1 MLDLTVPE
9 HKNAR
14 ISREGAGIE
23 AHRTLDRGSCLAR
36 YGAGWL
42 GSARL
47 EGRNLDGRR
56 LTFDVGVT
64 GHRVVRL
71 APVLVSAL
79 PQVIDEVMTALRDG
93 VLGLHAMSGALAA
106 APVPELWV
114 DSALATGADQ
124 LVAASARRLG
134 YKVRALLPFSAVL
147 YREDFAAGAE
157 RSEFDRQL
165 AQSDAVLAQSSPRD
179 GSDIGYITV
188 GKAIIAA
195 ADVLVAVWD
204 GDDTENA
211 PGGTAHVVALAA
223 EAGVPVIHIV
233 VDRTAGRI
241 GPVVLRTATGSSSL
255 GDGGDYDALLR
266 LVLSRHRR
274 RG

>member
-1 MLDLTVPE
+1 MV
-9 HKNAR
+9 R
-14 ISREGAGIE
+14 V
-23 AHRTLDRGSCLAR
+23 
-36 YGAGWL
+36 GW
-42 GSARL
+42 GSAGL
-47 EGRNLDGRR
+47 EGRSLVGRR
-56 LTFDVGVT
+56 VTFNVGVT

-71 APVLVSAL
+71 APALVSAL
-79 PQVIDEVMTALRDG
+79 PQIIDG
-93 VLGLHAMSGALAA
+93 VLAALRNGVRALYAASGALAP
-106 APVPELWV
+106 APAPELWV

-124 LVAASARRLG
+124 LFAASARRLG

-165 AQSDAVLAQSSPRD
+165 AQADAVLAQSSPRD
-179 GSDIGYITV
+179 GSDDGYITV

-233 VDRTAGRI
+233 VDRAAGRI
-241 GPVVLRTATGSSSL
+241 GPVLLHGSAFPTL
-255 GDGGDYDALLR
+255 LEGAPAYDALLR
-266 LVLSRHRR
+266 RVLAAAD
-274 RG
+274 